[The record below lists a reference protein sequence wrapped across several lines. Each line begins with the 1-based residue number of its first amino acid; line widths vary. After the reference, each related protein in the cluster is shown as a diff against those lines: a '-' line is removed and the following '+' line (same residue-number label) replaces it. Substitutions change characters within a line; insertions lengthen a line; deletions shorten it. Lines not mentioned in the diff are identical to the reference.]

1 MPKKIQD
8 TTYEVWFQQA
18 WKTFGKYLRLRRCA
32 AQLTV
37 QQAADAVKVS
47 KRQWIRY
54 ENGAKVPCKRFE
66 RIADKLNIGS
76 QRLYYLAGYKV
87 PRKRNDAPALL
98 RLMQVTLRTGDLTSA
113 LRQFFALY
121 QTLRPEEDKS
131 DREIDGALTDEFA
144 KAVIYLDMLP
154 TWLFEIVLAC
164 MQQRLE
170 KQRKDEG
177 VYIRFRNSLLKD
189 CLTRLRMQSA
199 SIIDTCP
206 DIAVDGSLRMDFSA
220 TSPHLSR

>member
-1 MPKKIQD
+1 M
-8 TTYEVWFQQA
+8 TR
-18 WKTFGKYLRLRRCA
+18 RLHSISFSSFI
-32 AQLTV
+32 
-37 QQAADAVKVS
+37 K
-47 KRQWIRY
+47 
-54 ENGAKVPCKRFE
+54 
-66 RIADKLNIGS
+66 
-76 QRLYYLAGYKV
+76 
-87 PRKRNDAPALL
+87 
-98 RLMQVTLRTGDLTSA
+98 
-113 LRQFFALY
+113 
-121 QTLRPEEDKS
+121 TLRPEEENFE
-131 DREIDGALTDEFA
+131 REIDITLGPEFA
-144 KAVIYLDMLP
+144 TVVTYLDMLP

-220 TSPHLSR
+220 TSPRLSR